1 MSISGAMNNALSG
14 LRAVSRSAEIVSS
27 NISNANTIGY
37 GRREMELSSA
47 SVGGNGAGVSIDGVS
62 RNVNQVAI
70 NDRRLA
76 DGALALDNQRVSFNE
91 RLGNVLG
98 KTDDLNSLNGS
109 LTQLETSLIEAASKP
124 DSDARLSAVVN
135 AAENVV
141 DELSRV
147 SDEIQNIRMDADQS
161 IYKTV
166 ATLNENLQQ
175 VEKLNTAIQRQLTS
189 GKDGTALMDQRQVI
203 IDKISEV
210 IPLKEYP
217 RDGGKVALISTG
229 GAVLLEGKA
238 AQFGFTPVGV
248 IDPQMS
254 LAGGTLNGLTMNGL
268 DVTVNSSRSIVGGGE
283 LAGMFEVRDELAIT
297 AQSQV
302 DAIARDLVDRFQDPA
317 VDPTLGAT
325 DAGLFTDNGLA
336 FDPLNEVGLSG
347 RLKLNAAV
355 DPSQGGDTW
364 RIRSG
369 INAATP
375 NEAGDA
381 SLINAMAD
389 ALTGK
394 RVAASGA
401 FSPASRSASELTG
414 EFMSLVAADLIAAE
428 ADATFSRSQVNT
440 MTQLEFTES
449 VDTDKELQDLLRIEQ
464 AYAANA
470 RVIQTL
476 SELLDTL
483 MRSL

>member
-27 NISNANTIGY
+27 NVSNANTIGY

-76 DGALALDNQRVSFNE
+76 DGALALDNQRVDFNE

-135 AAENVV
+135 AAGNVV
-141 DELSRV
+141 NELSRV

-161 IYKTV
+161 ISKTV
-166 ATLNENLQQ
+166 ATLNDNLQQ
-175 VEKLNTAIQRQLTS
+175 VEKLNIAIQQQLTT

-203 IDKISEV
+203 IDNISEV
-210 IPLKEYP
+210 IPLKEYQ

-248 IDPQMS
+248 IDAQMS
-254 LAGGTLNGLTMNGL
+254 MAGGTLNGLTMNGL

-283 LAGMFEVRDELAIT
+283 LAGMFEVRDELAVT

-317 VDPTLGAT
+317 VDPTLGAA

-336 FDPLNEVGLSG
+336 FDPLDEVGLSG

-355 DPSQGGDTW
+355 DPSQGGATW

-375 NEAGDA
+375 TEAGDA
-381 SLINAMAD
+381 TLINAMAD

-440 MTQLEFTES
+440 MTHLEFTES
-449 VDTDKELQDLLRIEQ
+449 VDTDKELQDLLRVEQ

-476 SELLDTL
+476 SDLLDTL
-483 MRSL
+483 MGAL